1 MVELCKHTHVHA
13 HMQREICSNILICC
27 PFPNCPSLLP
37 RAGVGA
43 DDMPPPAHGAG
54 DELVARFV
62 AGPTCTSRLL
72 HAWPCRLTSQLTRR
86 RCNKMFSPLPFFFF
100 SLSHLQQFLPGVFHL
115 SSYCCDFCSR
125 SCMLCSCFNQR
136 AVLAKLC
143 CLIVKSHHVYR

>member
-62 AGPTCTSRLL
+62 AGLRAHRAFSVRGHVVSPRSL
-72 HAWPCRLTSQLTRR
+72 HGAGATKCFPRFL
-86 RCNKMFSPLPFFFF
+86 FFF

-125 SCMLCSCFNQR
+125 SCMLRSCFNQR

-143 CLIVKSHHVYR
+143 LLFDS